1 MSKRKSIPR
10 TKRIRPSHPPPAIA
24 RSAAKSLLPP
34 TTPLDSVSGSLDKPV
49 LTRTSTLRY
58 QRSPNRGVS
67 RSIRRGGG
75 PAWIPLAVTIPREI
89 VEAAGFEAGMTM
101 IVEGYKDG
109 RIRIF
114 PAGDMVSREDAMV

>member
-10 TKRIRPSHPPPAIA
+10 TKRIRPSHPVPAIA

-34 TTPLDSVSGSLDKPV
+34 FPADPISGNPDKPV

-58 QRSPNRGVS
+58 QRSPNRVAS

-114 PAGDMVSREDAMV
+114 PAGDMVSREDSLV